1 MFWSDILRLH
11 IFRHRIFSFVKK
23 INYPYFFPL
32 ILLLFFLFF
41 PSILLA
47 DHFSANF
54 QDTDLRAFIDTV
66 GVNLNKT
73 MIMGPHIQG
82 RVSIRSTDTLSTEQY
97 YQLFLNVL
105 EAQGYAAIP
114 VDGGA
119 LKIVRSMH
127 VKTEPITV
135 ITHQKNPYFGDE
147 MMTQVMSL
155 QNISARELTP
165 VLRQLIDRGESGN
178 IISHGPSNILIL
190 SGRAAVIKR
199 LFSII
204 ELIDSNADK
213 FNEVI
218 PLKNAS
224 ATEMVRV
231 INALNKNAPQNDLSI
246 SKYTVVA
253 DKRTNSVIIHAE
265 PKMRQKIKKLIQEL
279 DSETQQS
286 GYSQVFYLKYSQAE
300 DLVDIIEKVSNTLK
314 GKQNEQGQ
322 DQNRM
327 SVSIAASK
335 KTNALVVTASQDVMQ
350 SIRSIIEQLDIR
362 RAQVHVEALIVE
374 VAEISDI
381 NFGVQWQANNSLI
394 QFNNGHQIPL
404 GALTLAR
411 RHAESKTGNTLNQ
424 NETFLPSQVSSDI
437 SLLSKLLSGFS
448 GAKVGIIK
456 GDWQALVQAV
466 KNDSSVNVLSTPSIT
481 TLDNQEASFMV
492 GEDVPVLTGSAAN
505 ANNTNPFNTVER
517 RKIGVMLKVTP
528 QINEGNTV
536 QLLIEQEVSKIQGET
551 KLDIKFAER
560 KLKTTV
566 LADDGQLIVLGGLL
580 DEESGESVSKV
591 PVLGDIPIL
600 GHLFKSTV
608 NKKTKRNL
616 MIFIRPTI
624 LRDGLS
630 ADGISQRKYHYMRAE
645 QLYKNHPGLSLMPR
659 TKQPLLPADGK
670 ESEYPAEIRALLAIT
685 KKS

>member
-1 MFWSDILRLH
+1 
-11 IFRHRIFSFVKK
+11 
-23 INYPYFFPL
+23 
-32 ILLLFFLFF
+32 
-41 PSILLA
+41 
-47 DHFSANF
+47 
-54 QDTDLRAFIDTV
+54 
-66 GVNLNKT
+66 
-73 MIMGPHIQG
+73 
-82 RVSIRSTDTLSTEQY
+82 
-97 YQLFLNVL
+97 
-105 EAQGYAAIP
+105 
-114 VDGGA
+114 
-119 LKIVRSMH
+119 
-127 VKTEPITV
+127 
-135 ITHQKNPYFGDE
+135 
-147 MMTQVMSL
+147 
-155 QNISARELTP
+155 
-165 VLRQLIDRGESGN
+165 
-178 IISHGPSNILIL
+178 
-190 SGRAAVIKR
+190 
-199 LFSII
+199 
-204 ELIDSNADK
+204 
-213 FNEVI
+213 
-218 PLKNAS
+218 
-224 ATEMVRV
+224 
-231 INALNKNAPQNDLSI
+231 
-246 SKYTVVA
+246 
-253 DKRTNSVIIHAE
+253 
-265 PKMRQKIKKLIQEL
+265 
-279 DSETQQS
+279 
-286 GYSQVFYLKYSQAE
+286 
-300 DLVDIIEKVSNTLK
+300 
-314 GKQNEQGQ
+314 
-322 DQNRM
+322 
-327 SVSIAASK
+327 
-335 KTNALVVTASQDVMQ
+335 VVTAPQDVMQ

-381 NFGVQWQANNSLI
+381 NFGVQWQANNGLI

-411 RHAESKTGNTLNQ
+411 RQAESKTGNTLNQ
-424 NETFLPSQVSSDI
+424 KEKFLPSQVSGDI

-505 ANNTNPFNTVER
+505 ATNTNPFNTVER

-551 KLDIKFAER
+551 RLDIKFAER

-566 LADDGQLIVLGGLL
+566 FADDGQLIVLGGLL

-591 PVLGDIPIL
+591 PVIGDIPIL

-630 ADGISQRKYHYMRAE
+630 ADGISQRKYHYIRAE
-645 QLYKNHPGLSLMPR
+645 QLYKNHLGLSLMPR
-659 TKQPLLPADGK
+659 TNQPLIPADGK
-670 ESEYPAEIRALLAIT
+670 ESEYPAEIRALIAIT